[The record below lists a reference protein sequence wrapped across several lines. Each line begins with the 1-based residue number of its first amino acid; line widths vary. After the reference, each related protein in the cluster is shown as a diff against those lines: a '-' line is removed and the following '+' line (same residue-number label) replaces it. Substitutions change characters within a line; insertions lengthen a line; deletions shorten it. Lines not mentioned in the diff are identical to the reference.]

1 MAEIKKIGVL
11 TSGGDA
17 PGMNAA
23 LRSVVRTAIY
33 NGIQVMGIKKGYN
46 GLVDGDIF
54 ELTARG
60 VSDTLQ
66 RGGTILQT
74 ARSEVFRTEE
84 GVRRGC
90 EIAQIF
96 GLDAIVVIGGDGSF
110 RGARELS
117 KIGMPTIGIPATID
131 NDIGCT
137 EHCIGY
143 DTALNTAK
151 DAIDKLRDTATSHER
166 SSVIEVMGRGAGYIA
181 INVGIA
187 CGAEAVIIPE
197 KKFDFDEDVLKPII
211 EGKHRGKSHYLVIV
225 AEGVGNTIPL
235 AQEIQKRTGI
245 KTTATILG
253 HVQRGGSPTTR
264 DRVVASEMGFKA
276 VEALLAGRK
285 DRLVV
290 MQKNK
295 VIDIDLFEGL
305 EEKKELDP
313 DLIRMCK
320 VMSW

>member
-1 MAEIKKIGVL
+1 M
-11 TSGGDA
+11 
-17 PGMNAA
+17 
-23 LRSVVRTAIY
+23 
-33 NGIQVMGIKKGYN
+33 
-46 GLVDGDIF
+46 
-54 ELTARG
+54 
-60 VSDTLQ
+60 
-66 RGGTILQT
+66 
-74 ARSEVFRTEE
+74 
-84 GVRRGC
+84 
-90 EIAQIF
+90 
-96 GLDAIVVIGGDGSF
+96 
-110 RGARELS
+110 
-117 KIGMPTIGIPATID
+117 
-131 NDIGCT
+131 
-137 EHCIGY
+137 
-143 DTALNTAK
+143 
-151 DAIDKLRDTATSHER
+151 
-166 SSVIEVMGRGAGYIA
+166 
-181 INVGIA
+181 
-187 CGAEAVIIPE
+187 
-197 KKFDFDEDVLKPII
+197 
-211 EGKHRGKSHYLVIV
+211 
-225 AEGVGNTIPL
+225 